1 MTLQDNI
8 AGLAKGL
15 NKFRSQLKQPMKD
28 ADNPFFK
35 SKYVPLEAV
44 TDAIDKGLEG
54 TGLAYYNEVRDGK
67 MFTIIIHETGGVLE
81 VEGSP
86 VIVGG
91 KKDAQAYGSAMTYAR
106 RYSLSN
112 AFGITSDADDDGNA
126 TSGNTA
132 SYAPRQQKPKPKQ
145 QATSQKIIDRA
156 KERGFP
162 DADKLAVLGDEK
174 ATAVVKKWLE
184 DNKGE

>member
-44 TDAIDKGLEG
+44 TDAIDKALAG

-67 MFTIIIHETGGVLE
+67 MFTIIIHEDGGVLE

-112 AFGITSDADDDGNA
+112 AFGITSDADDDGNS

-132 SYAPRQQKPKPKQ
+132 SYAPKQRTQPKPKG
-145 QATSQKIIDRA
+145 TSQKIIDRA